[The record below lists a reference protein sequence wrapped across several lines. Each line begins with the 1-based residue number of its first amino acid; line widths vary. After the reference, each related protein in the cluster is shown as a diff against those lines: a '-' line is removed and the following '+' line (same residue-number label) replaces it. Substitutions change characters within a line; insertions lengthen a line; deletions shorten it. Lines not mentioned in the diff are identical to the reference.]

1 MYCCGGYLQHSQ
13 GSSRIGPALAL
24 LFAIQVAV
32 DGVCSVW
39 ILKRLGG
46 GNTTRRAFV
55 PLSATAS
62 IAMNAPQTR
71 VHGKADCMICG
82 THFRSSHRLR
92 HPRPALR
99 PASHVCRH
107 ACGDDGRE
115 LRTQL
120 RQHLHARAC
129 RHFMIFSDLASFG
142 STCCRMVLPCCT
154 VRSQSKT
161 DIQALMPYLSSH
173 KATET
178 DCWTGRNR
186 RQSGHT
192 PAKRHCQRDA
202 ARAE

>member
-1 MYCCGGYLQHSQ
+1 M
-13 GSSRIGPALAL
+13 
-24 LFAIQVAV
+24 
-32 DGVCSVW
+32 
-39 ILKRLGG
+39 
-46 GNTTRRAFV
+46 

-120 RQHLHARAC
+120 RQHLDARVC

-154 VRSQSKT
+154 VRSQSQT
-161 DIQALMPYLSSH
+161 HIQSFVLAKFDHGGALMPFLSSH

-178 DCWTGRNR
+178 DCWTSRRR

-202 ARAE
+202 ARAKWCLPAALRLRLSGRHH